1 MEEYTY
7 CPYCDEEVEVI
18 DHGTGIQKKVCPECD
33 EVFEFEIV
41 VSGKLIT
48 TYKKG

>member
-33 EVFEFEIV
+33 EV
-41 VSGKLIT
+41 SQSRSLGHMTHL
-48 TYKKG
+48 Y